1 MAPSQE
7 HIRMRARLINNTESP
22 FTQDEIKLVKNGDL
36 VRLSNGR
43 EMFWSQVADVK
54 TRGYFDGVVSSRLP
68 EKETSYNFGDL
79 IKFHARHIYNISK
92 SDSLQYS

>member
-7 HIRMRARLINNTESP
+7 HIRMRARLINNTEYP
-22 FTQDEIKLVKNGDL
+22 LTQDEVKQVKNGDL

-43 EMFWSQVADVK
+43 DMFWSQVADVK